1 MNIKTGIDIVYIPRF
16 EKTLKDN
23 QVHFSQNVFCSKEWD
38 GASIEKLA
46 GIFAAKE
53 ATMKA
58 LGIKPGKWLEICV
71 EHVKSGKPFLS
82 QFPQENKKQ
91 RKLNHELSIS
101 HDGKYAIANIV
112 FYQ

>member
-1 MNIKTGIDIVYIPRF
+1 MNMKIGIDIVYIPRF

-23 QVHFSQNVFCSKEWD
+23 RVHFSQKVFCFKEWNN
-38 GASIEKLA
+38 ASVERLA
-46 GIFAAKE
+46 GVFAAKE

-71 EHVKSGKPFLS
+71 EHTKDGKPFLS
-82 QFPQENKKQ
+82 QFPQKNKKQ
-91 RKLNHELSIS
+91 KKWNHELSIS